1 MAETNLTHAD
11 ALTVMQKRRVNEKL
25 SDFRADGAP
34 VVLPFPSTDQ
44 REQFLFDR
52 SHSRIDPRKVKIHS
66 REWEAAV
73 LAWLDLRGAPHHN
86 PDGEEIPIP

>member
-1 MAETNLTHAD
+1 MAEINMTQAD
-11 ALTVMQKRRVNEKL
+11 ALTAMQKRRVNGKL

-66 REWEAAV
+66 WEWEVAV
-73 LAWLDLRGAPHHN
+73 FAWLDLRGAPHHN
-86 PDGEEIPIP
+86 PDGEEILIP